1 MLAQVFQSIA
11 RDVMV
16 RLQEAQEQPGGAANA
31 GGNSPLRVQPA
42 SSSKKAGKKSGGC
55 C

>member
-1 MLAQVFQSIA
+1 MQVFQSIA

-16 RLQEAQEQPGGAANA
+16 RLQDAQDQGGAAA
-31 GGNSPLRVQPA
+31 SPGSSPMRVQP
-42 SSSKKAGKKSGGC
+42 SNYKQKPGKKSGC